1 MKYQAQ
7 AIWNN
12 SGISHR
18 LGAGRGGG
26 REKACRTKTRQCGRK
41 VRDHLWKPRKAKK
54 IFERVFSHNNK
65 INALT
70 EVKEHQHL
78 TASGI
83 TSLQKQTAGNNCLV
97 CITDTLNINVRLKAK
112 EIRFAQSK
120 EEKTSDVVYWKLI
133 QRSHSRL
140 AFQYF
145 ISQFG
150 PAVVLVTVTWS
161 AVRIKGGKSSVTECL
176 QVFPPLFPLQSLF
189 VFFHRE
195 FFSRA
200 LLSERLEQ
208 AKL

>member
-1 MKYQAQ
+1 MNIIKGRACKCKFPGSLSLRLR
-7 AIWNN
+7 WNN

-18 LGAGRGGG
+18 LGSGRGGGVGGG
-26 REKACRTKTRQCGRK
+26 REKACRTKTWQCGRN

-54 IFERVFSHNNK
+54 IFFEKVFSHNNK

-78 TASGI
+78 TTSGI
-83 TSLQKQTAGNNCLV
+83 KSLQKQTAGNNCLV
-97 CITDTLNINVRLKAK
+97 CITDTLNINLRLKAK

-120 EEKTSDVVYWKLI
+120 EGKTSDVVYWKLI

-150 PAVVLVTVTWS
+150 PAVVLVTVTRS
-161 AVRIKGGKSSVTECL
+161 AVS
-176 QVFPPLFPLQSLF
+176 
-189 VFFHRE
+189 
-195 FFSRA
+195 
-200 LLSERLEQ
+200 
-208 AKL
+208 